1 MEPED
6 DDPNEEEGPAN
17 VIYWGPDLEARLT
30 TNEKEDLLAI
40 ATSEWEEFEMTRQEQ
55 YGIRKAR
62 DRKAEAK
69 RMWNNSL
76 PSRKKPFAPAY
87 QEFWSRPPTPATRR
101 VNMAGTDN
109 GETREDHQ
117 EESTIL
123 AKVDIHPATLGTS
136 ARPGTTATPVE
147 QATTRRLLPRRSA
160 RDGPDP
166 RKA

>member
-1 MEPED
+1 MELEE

-17 VIYWGPDLEARLT
+17 IIYWGPDLEARLT

-40 ATSEWEEFEMTRQEQ
+40 ATSEWDEFEMIRQ
-55 YGIRKAR
+55 AR

-69 RMWNNSL
+69 RMWNNSP
-76 PSRKKPFAPAY
+76 PSRQKPFAPAY
-87 QEFWSRPPTPATRR
+87 QEFRSRPPPPATRR

-109 GETREDHQ
+109 GETTEDKQ
-117 EESTIL
+117 DESTIPV
-123 AKVDIHPATLGTS
+123 KVDIHPVTLGTP
-136 ARPGTTATPVE
+136 ARPGITAAPVE
-147 QATTRRLLPRRSA
+147 QATTRRLPPRRSA